1 MLALREGVTAPQGTI
16 PPDALLI
23 QRIAALADR
32 TALAELDARHG
43 MTLYAVAYCVTLDP
57 NAADAAVN
65 ATFRE
70 VWRSAASFNA
80 ADNTVHEWLATL
92 TRRAVRNSRLNV
104 PAKRTAR
111 PPKRPSVSVA
121 RPLPGPTRKARR
133 RLRAFVARFCVVAL
147 GSLRWRTARQ
157 QPATS

>member
-1 MLALREGVTAPQGTI
+1 MLSLREGVTAPQGTI

-43 MTLYAVAYCVTLDP
+43 MTLYAVAYRVTLDP

-65 ATFRE
+65 AAFRE

-80 ADNTVHEWLATL
+80 ADNTVHAWLTNL
-92 TRRAVRNSRLNV
+92 TRRAVRGYRLNV
-104 PAKRTAR
+104 PERHAAR
-111 PPKRPSVSVA
+111 PPKRTSVSLA
-121 RPLPGPTRKARR
+121 RPLARPTTKARR
-133 RLRAFVARFCVVAL
+133 GFRALVARFRIVAL
-147 GSLRWRTARQ
+147 GSLGWRAARQ

>member
-1 MLALREGVTAPQGTI
+1 MALREGVTAPQGTV

-80 ADNTVHEWLATL
+80 ADDTVHEWLATI
-92 TRRAVRNSRLNV
+92 TRRAVRDFRLNV
-104 PAKRTAR
+104 RENHAAR
-111 PPKRPSVSVA
+111 PPKRTSVRLA

-133 RLRAFVARFCVVAL
+133 GLRAVVARLRLVAL
-147 GSLRWRTARQ
+147 WSLGWRTARQ